1 MAEPSE
7 RSPTFSEGEEAAG
20 TSSPPSTFRREPPR
34 SRPGPPLASQPPRTG
49 ADSSH
54 ELMQD
59 GGCLRSPPAL
69 PSQKSD
75 TCLVCELQDG
85 IFTCRFR
92 GHMVHGNCMNAIRAM
107 NRLVGADLVRRRE
120 ADREFSCNLP
130 KWRERVMILLARPG
144 ERRTPAQRMAVRSAV
159 LEDYTGSET
168 HKDTL
173 HLPYGRFIAYKMH
186 WDRLTEREAQASWF
200 ELIAQQSND
209 QEDSDGEPTVPVRDV
224 WRTRTIVG
232 TRTTT
237 TTKRTPAGAGT
248 PTAEGIAAG
257 SSSSRCSENGERSAR
272 KRPAEDLGGCA
283 FADEE
288 DMFATPD
295 GKRRNAP
302 SVAEGSLS
310 SGTLQAH
317 IAAMQKRPRPMQQA
331 FAAASSEDI
340 GEPRQVHLLQ
350 SRVDL
355 IKEVKLALEDA
366 LSAKSPYNILEKKLK
381 QCPPEVRQQMELDG
395 DAVLQKLVDGLI
407 DPLRRLSAEVKTI
420 KLANV
425 EGAKDGLAPP
435 PSPPLA

>member
-1 MAEPSE
+1 
-7 RSPTFSEGEEAAG
+7 
-20 TSSPPSTFRREPPR
+20 
-34 SRPGPPLASQPPRTG
+34 
-49 ADSSH
+49 
-54 ELMQD
+54 
-59 GGCLRSPPAL
+59 
-69 PSQKSD
+69 
-75 TCLVCELQDG
+75 
-85 IFTCRFR
+85 
-92 GHMVHGNCMNAIRAM
+92 
-107 NRLVGADLVRRRE
+107 
-120 ADREFSCNLP
+120 
-130 KWRERVMILLARPG
+130 
-144 ERRTPAQRMAVRSAV
+144 
-159 LEDYTGSET
+159 
-168 HKDTL
+168 
-173 HLPYGRFIAYKMH
+173 
-186 WDRLTEREAQASWF
+186 
-200 ELIAQQSND
+200 
-209 QEDSDGEPTVPVRDV
+209 
-224 WRTRTIVG
+224 
-232 TRTTT
+232 
-237 TTKRTPAGAGT
+237 
-248 PTAEGIAAG
+248 
-257 SSSSRCSENGERSAR
+257 
-272 KRPAEDLGGCA
+272 
-283 FADEE
+283 
-288 DMFATPD
+288 MFATPD

-302 SVAEGSLS
+302 SVAEASLS